1 MHVAAEHARWQGEGG
16 DRGSDVELRQ
26 TLASLYRQATP
37 ASRQDCASDSRRP
50 HHHRTEHY
58 AIYRYCTEL
67 LLVSCFLCT
76 YLREIHSL
84 TDHSWGHTS
93 IT

>member
-37 ASRQDCASDSRRP
+37 ASREDCAPDSRRP

-58 AIYRYCTEL
+58 TIYRYCTERIQINL
-67 LLVSCFLCT
+67 LNKIRKFS
-76 YLREIHSL
+76 
-84 TDHSWGHTS
+84 TS
-93 IT
+93 FVCDRQKKLI